1 MRRALAAI
9 LAAAALGAGAAD
21 FDLASLMSTLA
32 QARPGR
38 ATFHEIRYLS
48 LLDRPVETNGEL
60 RFTPPAHFEKRTIGL
75 DAETLIADRDTV
87 MIERGGQRR
96 TLSLAQYPE
105 IAVFVDSIR
114 GTLAG
119 DRALL
124 EKTYQVTLTGRRAQW
139 TLTLVPRA
147 ERLLR
152 VVARIGIE
160 GSQAQVRRIE
170 IQQADGDRSIMT
182 VTPAGP

>member
-1 MRRALAAI
+1 MRRALAAV
-9 LAAAALGAGAAD
+9 LASAALGAAAAD
-21 FDLASLMSTLA
+21 FDLAALMSMLA
-32 QARPGR
+32 QAPAGR
-38 ATFHEIRYLS
+38 ATFHEIKYLS

-60 RFTPPAHFEKRTIGL
+60 RFTPPAHFEKRTVGL
-75 DAETLIADRDTV
+75 DAETLIADRDNVT
-87 MIERGGQRR
+87 IERGGQRR
-96 TLSLAQYPE
+96 TISLAQYPE

-124 EKTYQVTLTGRRAQW
+124 EKTYNVALAGQPAQW

-152 VVARIGIE
+152 VVTRIGIE
-160 GSQAQVRRIE
+160 GSQARVRRVE

-182 VTPAGP
+182 ITPAGP